1 MFEVYDSFSRL
12 YQAAFGELF
21 WDGKVRIVRRR
32 KCDLPKDYY
41 WGEVVIS
48 EPDPFSKKYQPI
60 YGWYC
65 RAFKSVKN
73 PKRQAVNF
81 VNLLA
86 EIDVYKRMDAIESHR
101 VCLDDFDRAILIT
114 EALSL
119 SRSKGIKP
127 PYFKSISDGEIRDYI
142 SGQLA

>member
-12 YQAAFGELF
+12 DQAAFGDLS
-21 WDGKVRIVRRR
+21 WDGKVRIVSGW

-41 WGEVVIS
+41 WGEMAIS
-48 EPDPFSKKYQPI
+48 EPDPFSKNYQPI

-73 PKRQAVNF
+73 TKMQALKS

-86 EIDVYKRMDAIESHR
+86 KIDGYKCMDAIESQR
-101 VCLDDFDRAILIT
+101 VCLDEFDRTRLIAK
-114 EALSL
+114 ALSL
-119 SRSKGIKP
+119 SRSKEIKP
-127 PYFKSISDGEIRDYI
+127 AYFKSMSDVEIRDYI
-142 SGQLA
+142 SGQFA